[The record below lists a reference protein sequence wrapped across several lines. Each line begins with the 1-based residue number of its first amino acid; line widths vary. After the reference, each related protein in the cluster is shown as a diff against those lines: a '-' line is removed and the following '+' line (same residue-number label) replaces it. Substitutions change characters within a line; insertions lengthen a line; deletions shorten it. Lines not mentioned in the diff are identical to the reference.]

1 MIESI
6 YSDHPE
12 TDPGTFVTLTG
23 HIGQKLDRAAVEPF
37 EQIKSGAI
45 NLYDKF

>member
-12 TDPGTFVTLTG
+12 TDPVRFVTLTG
-23 HIGQKLDRAAVEPF
+23 HIGSKLDRAAVEPF
-37 EQIKSGAI
+37 EHIKSSAI
-45 NLYDKF
+45 N